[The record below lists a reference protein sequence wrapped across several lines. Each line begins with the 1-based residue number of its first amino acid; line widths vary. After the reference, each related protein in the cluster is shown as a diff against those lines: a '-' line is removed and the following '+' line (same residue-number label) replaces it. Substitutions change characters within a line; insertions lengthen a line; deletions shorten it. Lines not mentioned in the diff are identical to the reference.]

1 MTLAITGLCPTPHRP
16 ACPCTRW
23 PAGKRGRLRW
33 TPQLHAQFV
42 AAVEQLGGAFAATP
56 KRILDV
62 MGVPGITLLQIK
74 SHVQVGR
81 FFFAGAG
88 V

>member
-1 MTLAITGLCPTPHRP
+1 MSY
-16 ACPCTRW
+16 

-42 AAVEQLGGAFAATP
+42 AAVEQLGGAFTATP
-56 KRILDV
+56 KRILAV

-74 SHVQVGR
+74 SHVQVGSD
-81 FFFAGAG
+81 GDG
-88 V
+88 